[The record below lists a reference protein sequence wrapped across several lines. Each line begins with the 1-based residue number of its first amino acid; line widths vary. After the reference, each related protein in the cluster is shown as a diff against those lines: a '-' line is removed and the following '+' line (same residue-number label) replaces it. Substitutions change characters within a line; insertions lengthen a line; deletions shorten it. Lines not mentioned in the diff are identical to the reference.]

1 MSFIILSVNIFKRI
15 LLIGDTR
22 RDYCLMCLSG
32 PCQGSAVYRA
42 KEVPSFLKYFK
53 TLSMG
58 PPSLGIEPTTFRSA
72 VRRSF
77 DVAYLA
83 AATNTSTVSNTGSL
97 SYRYPRI
104 PTISFIHS
112 ISFTI
117 SLFQGD
123 ASSSFVSGFFFSAEA
138 CSKICLFLDP
148 LFLSNNCSAP
158 VRYEM
163 IKASRTLRASLAV
176 CYFKSNAYLYRV
188 WKELNS
194 WDREFAES
202 TE

>member
-1 MSFIILSVNIFKRI
+1 
-15 LLIGDTR
+15 
-22 RDYCLMCLSG
+22 MCLSG

-58 PPSLGIEPTTFRSA
+58 PPSLGIEPTTSRFA
-72 VRRSF
+72 VKRSF

-83 AATNTSTVSNTGSL
+83 AATNISTFSNTGSP

-104 PTISFIHS
+104 PAISFIHS

-158 VRYEM
+158 ARYEM

-188 WKELNS
+188 
-194 WDREFAES
+194 
-202 TE
+202 

>member
-1 MSFIILSVNIFKRI
+1 MSFIILSVNILKRI

-22 RDYCLMCLSG
+22 RDHCLMCLSE
-32 PCQGSAVYRA
+32 PCQGSAVYRT
-42 KEVPSFLKYFK
+42 KEVPSFLKYYK
-53 TLSMG
+53 SLSMG

-83 AATNTSTVSNTGSL
+83 AATNTGSL

-104 PTISFIHS
+104 PAISFIHS

-188 WKELNS
+188 
-194 WDREFAES
+194 
-202 TE
+202 

>member
-58 PPSLGIEPTTFRSA
+58 PPSLGIEPTTSRFA
-72 VRRSF
+72 VKRSF

-83 AATNTSTVSNTGSL
+83 AATNTSTVGNTGSL

-104 PTISFIHS
+104 PAISFIHS

-117 SLFQGD
+117 SLFEGN
-123 ASSSFVSGFFFSAEA
+123 ASGSFVSGFFFWQKLVA
-138 CSKICLFLDP
+138 
-148 LFLSNNCSAP
+148 
-158 VRYEM
+158 R
-163 IKASRTLRASLAV
+163 
-176 CYFKSNAYLYRV
+176 
-188 WKELNS
+188 
-194 WDREFAES
+194 FAFF
-202 TE
+202 

>member
-1 MSFIILSVNIFKRI
+1 MSFIILSVNIFNRI
-15 LLIGDTR
+15 LLIGDTW
-22 RDYCLMCLSG
+22 RDHCLMCLSE
-32 PCQGSAVYRA
+32 PCQGSAVYRT
-42 KEVPSFLKYFK
+42 KEVPSFLKYYK

-104 PTISFIHS
+104 PAISFIHS

-148 LFLSNNCSAP
+148 LFLSNNCSLLLGMRWLKPAGLYALRWLCAISNP
-158 VRYEM
+158 T
-163 IKASRTLRASLAV
+163 RTCPGSER
-176 CYFKSNAYLYRV
+176 N
-188 WKELNS
+188 
-194 WDREFAES
+194 
-202 TE
+202 

>member
-1 MSFIILSVNIFKRI
+1 MPRFSRLQNKGSTFISQ
-15 LLIGDTR
+15 
-22 RDYCLMCLSG
+22 M
-32 PCQGSAVYRA
+32 
-42 KEVPSFLKYFK
+42 
-53 TLSMG
+53 SMG

-97 SYRYPRI
+97 SYRYPSI
-104 PTISFIHS
+104 PAISFIHS

-117 SLFQGD
+117 SFFEGN
-123 ASSSFVSGFFFSAEA
+123 ASSSFVSGFFFLAEA

-176 CYFKSNAYLYRV
+176 CYFKSNPYLYRV

>member
-1 MSFIILSVNIFKRI
+1 MFIRAKGTS
-15 LLIGDTR
+15 
-22 RDYCLMCLSG
+22 
-32 PCQGSAVYRA
+32 QGSAVYRA

-58 PPSLGIEPTTFRSA
+58 PPSLGIEPTTSRFA
-72 VRRSF
+72 VKRSF

-83 AATNTSTVSNTGSL
+83 AATNTSTFSNTGSP

-104 PTISFIHS
+104 PAISFIHS

-148 LFLSNNCSAP
+148 LFLSNCSAP

-188 WKELNS
+188 
-194 WDREFAES
+194 
-202 TE
+202 